1 MTEKTDASPVMQQIA
16 LLNLRV
22 NDMMTQFNTV
32 LKTLLDENA
41 TLKKENTEL
50 KLNAKA

>member
-1 MTEKTDASPVMQQIA
+1 MAEKTEASPVMQQIA

-32 LKTLLDENA
+32 LKMLLDENA
-41 TLKKENTEL
+41 NLKKENTEL
-50 KLNAKA
+50 KANVKA